1 MSEEIRSY
9 RDLIVWQKAMDL
21 CEGVYGLAR
30 KLPIEERYALSD
42 QMRRASVSIPSN
54 IAEGRAR
61 QGKKEFSHFF
71 SIAQGSIA
79 ELETQVLL
87 AVRMKLIKDSDAQKV
102 LDLATEVSRMLMS
115 LKNRMTVSNT

>member
-61 QGKKEFSHFF
+61 QGKKEFSHFL

-87 AVRMKLIKDSDAQKV
+87 AGRMKFILNADAQQV
-102 LDLATEVSRMLMS
+102 LDLANEVSRMLMS
-115 LKNRMTVSNT
+115 MKNRLNS